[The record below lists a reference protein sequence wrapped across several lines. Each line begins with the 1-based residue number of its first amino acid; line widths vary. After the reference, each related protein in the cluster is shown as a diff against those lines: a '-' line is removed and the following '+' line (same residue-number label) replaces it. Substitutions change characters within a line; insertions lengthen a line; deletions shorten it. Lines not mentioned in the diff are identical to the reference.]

1 GAGSAALGAGSKA
14 QASGSVAVGA
24 NAAATAPGSVALGEG
39 AQATRANTVSV
50 GTTGAERQITNVAA
64 ATHDTDAVNLR
75 QATGISRQEAGRALD
90 QANQYTDRKIS
101 QLRSEANAGI
111 ASAMAMAAL
120 PSASSAGKS
129 MLSMGTSLY
138 NGQSAIAMGISGR
151 SANGAWAYR
160 ASSSSTKDG
169 DIGAAVGVGYEW

>member
-1 GAGSAALGAGSKA
+1 MCIRDR
-14 QASGSVAVGA
+14 
-24 NAAATAPGSVALGEG
+24 GEG

-50 GTTGAERQITNVAA
+50 GASGAERQITNVAA

-75 QATGISRQEAGRALD
+75 QASGIARQEAGKALE
-90 QANQYTDRKIS
+90 QANRYTDSRIS

-120 PSASSAGKS
+120 PSTSTPGKS
-129 MLSMGTSLY
+129 MLAMGTSLY
-138 NGQSAIAMGISGR
+138 GGQSAIAMGISGR
-151 SANGAWAYR
+151 SQNGAWMYR